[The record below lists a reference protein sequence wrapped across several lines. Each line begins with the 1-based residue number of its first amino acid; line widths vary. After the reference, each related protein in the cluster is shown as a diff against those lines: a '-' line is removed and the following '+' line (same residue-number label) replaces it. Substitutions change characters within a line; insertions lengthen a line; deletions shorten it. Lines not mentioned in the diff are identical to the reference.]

1 MTEDI
6 NNLSNEYI
14 EDDEIK
20 KVTSKIDINQ
30 TNELEEVEE
39 EQVYINSWK
48 LKDLTWNSMIFDMIH
63 ISRYIYIIN
72 GFILSLYICLVININ
87 LFFIFIIISKEW

>member
-39 EQVYINSWK
+39 EEEEQVYINS
-48 LKDLTWNSMIFDMIH
+48 
-63 ISRYIYIIN
+63 
-72 GFILSLYICLVININ
+72 
-87 LFFIFIIISKEW
+87 

>member
-39 EQVYINSWK
+39 EEQVYINS
-48 LKDLTWNSMIFDMIH
+48 
-63 ISRYIYIIN
+63 
-72 GFILSLYICLVININ
+72 
-87 LFFIFIIISKEW
+87 

>member
-20 KVTSKIDINQ
+20 IVTSKIDINL

-39 EQVYINSWK
+39 EQVYINIVE
-48 LKDLTWNSMIFDMIH
+48 N
-63 ISRYIYIIN
+63 
-72 GFILSLYICLVININ
+72 
-87 LFFIFIIISKEW
+87 

>member
-39 EQVYINSWK
+39 EQVYINS
-48 LKDLTWNSMIFDMIH
+48 
-63 ISRYIYIIN
+63 
-72 GFILSLYICLVININ
+72 
-87 LFFIFIIISKEW
+87 

>member
-39 EQVYINSWK
+39 EQVYINIVE
-48 LKDLTWNSMIFDMIH
+48 N
-63 ISRYIYIIN
+63 
-72 GFILSLYICLVININ
+72 
-87 LFFIFIIISKEW
+87 

>member
-30 TNELEEVEE
+30 TNELEEEEE

-63 ISRYIYIIN
+63 ISRYIN
-72 GFILSLYICLVININ
+72 GFILSLYIC
-87 LFFIFIIISKEW
+87 